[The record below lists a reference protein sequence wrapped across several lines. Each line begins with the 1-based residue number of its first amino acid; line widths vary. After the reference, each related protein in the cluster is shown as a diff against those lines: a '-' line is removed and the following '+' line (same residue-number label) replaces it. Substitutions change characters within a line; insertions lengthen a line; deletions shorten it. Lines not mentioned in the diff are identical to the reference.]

1 MRKTQ
6 RFGPRPP
13 PRPQPPNR
21 GVSST
26 MEPSSKAPPTEKDIS
41 LTKSLARFMAA
52 ADVYEDRLTT
62 MTKKKVAESLGSLFT
77 EWLDEMCVKMLLGS
91 DIDAVCVGP
100 GFVQRHH
107 FFSSF
112 CRKLAA
118 NKEVTDMLAFEK
130 AHVPVMKLTYKGEKM
145 DLVYVQYPE
154 DSVPETVDLMDD
166 DLVRGLDPRCV
177 RSLNGYRDSQQIL
190 RCVPN
195 KHLFRTTL
203 RVIKVWAKKRQIYSN
218 RLGFLGGISWAILV
232 ARVCQLYPNA
242 TVAALVTHFFRL
254 YSTWD
259 WNNPVRLRNENR
271 ELPSWDSQAPWS
283 DRFPLMPIM
292 TPAFPQQNST
302 FNMAKSNMAVI
313 TQEFVRGWSIT
324 EDVYSGR
331 AEWARLFQM
340 EDLGQKYQVGLV
352 EAKVRIL
359 VGYLDKDWQISLVR
373 TIPEPSPEE
382 KSTRWRLGLLLNQE
396 VLRRPLDITAVLHRF
411 TEYVYMFARKCGDLE
426 DGMTLSASVT
436 SRGQQVCRPAAQKR
450 RLSQESWNVAKKAK
464 VDTAEAPELL
474 FTPESVLGRDRL
486 AVSPPPRDPGVLSF
500 RHRRPKSPDTPDV
513 ERLDSREKPV
523 QPRRMKSVIK
533 LRRPRS
539 PPAPDAMS
547 DSDDDGVPTLSAHT
561 LAALQEFYSE
571 TRTGLDRSAQTSD
584 QFAVGAVEEDWV
596 SSLD

>member
-6 RFGPRPP
+6 QFGPRPP

-26 MEPSSKAPPTEKDIS
+26 MEPSSKAPPTGRDIS

-62 MTKKKVAESLGSLFT
+62 MTKKQVAESLGSLFT
-77 EWLDEMCVKMLLGS
+77 EWLDEMCVEMNVEESIRRSAGGKLIPVGSQLLGAEVKGS

-130 AHVPVMKLTYKGEKM
+130 TVVPVVKLTYKGEKM

-154 DSVPETVDLMDD
+154 DSVPEAVDLMDD
-166 DLVRGLDPRCV
+166 GLVRGLDPRCV
-177 RSLNGYRDSQQIL
+177 RSLNGYRDSVQIL

-195 KHLFRTTL
+195 VYVFRTVL
-203 RVIKVWAKKRQIYSN
+203 RIIKVWAKKRQIYSN

-259 WNNPVRLRNENR
+259 WKNPVRLRNENR
-271 ELPSWDSQAPWS
+271 EFPSWDSQAPWS

-302 FNMAKSNMAVI
+302 FNMAKSNMAI
-313 TQEFVRGWSIT
+313 ISQEFVRGWSIT
-324 EDVYSGR
+324 EGIYSGR
-331 AEWARLFQM
+331 AEWARLFQT
-340 EDLGQKYQVGLV
+340 EDLGQKYQYVLMAGMHYVELDVSYTSESQALRWVGLV
-352 EAKVRIL
+352 EAKLRIL

-373 TIPEPSPEE
+373 TIPEPSP
-382 KSTRWRLGLLLNQE
+382 GPQN
-396 VLRRPLDITAVLHRF
+396 LHNR
-411 TEYVYMFARKCGDLE
+411 
-426 DGMTLSASVT
+426 
-436 SRGQQVCRPAAQKR
+436 
-450 RLSQESWNVAKKAK
+450 
-464 VDTAEAPELL
+464 
-474 FTPESVLGRDRL
+474 
-486 AVSPPPRDPGVLSF
+486 
-500 RHRRPKSPDTPDV
+500 
-513 ERLDSREKPV
+513 
-523 QPRRMKSVIK
+523 
-533 LRRPRS
+533 
-539 PPAPDAMS
+539 
-547 DSDDDGVPTLSAHT
+547 
-561 LAALQEFYSE
+561 
-571 TRTGLDRSAQTSD
+571 
-584 QFAVGAVEEDWV
+584 
-596 SSLD
+596 